1 MEFTGIQPRVLQRAF
16 CASLLLLLVL
26 LAADLAAAQGTFTTH
41 SDLAYVND
49 GNPAHTLDLYI
60 PDEATGPIPLIVWI
74 HGGGWQSGDNN
85 LAPNGPQL
93 RYARNG
99 YAVASLNYRL
109 SGEAIFPAQIH
120 DCKAAIRWL
129 RANAAQYGLDASR
142 FGSWGSSAGGHL
154 AALVGTSN
162 DVVDMEGTVGGNLT
176 FSSRVQ
182 ATVDWFGPTDL
193 LLMDTQLKAQAGC
206 GNGNHDAANSPE
218 SLFIGCPIQT
228 CPTAVQRANPM
239 TYLTNDDPPFFIEHG
254 TADCTVPTGQSQIFQ
269 ILQQILGHDSS
280 ITLIA
285 TAGHGG
291 PLFMTESNMLLVDTF
306 WDAKLRQ
313 PVNPLVSSVEIMYKG
328 ASINS
333 FRPNSLGALY
343 RIKLA
348 GMNLQSD
355 AKILINGTER
365 GVTSTSANEVT
376 VNGLPGR
383 LAAAGEVTIQLRNGN
398 GRYSNV
404 MRVAIVP

>member
-1 MEFTGIQPRVLQRAF
+1 MKSTGIQQRVLRGSLL
-16 CASLLLLLVL
+16 ASLSL
-26 LAADLAAAQGTFTTH
+26 LAILMVANLAAAQGTFTMH

-60 PDEATGPIPLIVWI
+60 PDGATGPIPLIVWI
-74 HGGGWQSGDNN
+74 HGGGWQSGDKS
-85 LAPNGPQL
+85 LAPNGSQL

-129 RANAAQYGLDASR
+129 RANAAQYNLDVSR

-162 DVVDMEGTVGGNLT
+162 DVVDMEGTVGSNLT

-182 ATVDWFGPTDL
+182 ATVDWFGPTNL

-218 SLFIGCPIQT
+218 SLLIGCPIQT
-228 CPTAVQRANPM
+228 CPAAVQRANPM
-239 TYLTNDDPPFFIEHG
+239 TYFTIDDPPFFIEHG

-269 ILQQILGHDSS
+269 NLLQSFGHDSS

-291 PLFMTESNMLLVDTF
+291 PLFMTESNMLLVDAF
-306 WDAKLRQ
+306 WEAKLRQ
-313 PVNPLVSSVEIMYKG
+313 PVNPLVSTVQISYKN
-328 ASINS
+328 AAVNS
-333 FRPNSLGALY
+333 FRPSSLGALY
-343 RIKLA
+343 RIKLT
-348 GMNLQSD
+348 GLNLQSD
-355 AKILINGTER
+355 SKVLINGAER
-365 GVTSTSANEVT
+365 GVATTGANEVT

-383 LAAAGEVTIQLRNGN
+383 IPAAGEVTVQLRNAN

-404 MRVAIVP
+404 MRVAISP